1 MGCLGSVRPFVI
13 GIVTVVL
20 LMSVLYHL
28 EAPAKLTGTIRK
40 GSVQQTEEKSAR
52 LLDIGESIAADSNS
66 VLASISSSRSSSS
79 RSNRSSSSGN
89 TVNRRLLDGLQV
101 FSDVV
106 LRRRL
111 DSTHKPIEFLE
122 DKHVEAHKATI
133 STATAPLQFLDLTA
147 TAANQ
152 AAALAAA
159 STAAAARLKR
169 TESHKLHFLKDEDIV
184 AHKAVQ
190 LKSSNSSQGAKKRSR
205 AKKVTKDKWVDIH
218 KYEIVEHHPASS
230 PRNGTDIS
238 PHKHAELLQC
248 PTQTKCIEPALQLE
262 KKVKVYLCKHPT
274 RHGVRFY
281 YLAREGLSLHPNV
294 DLVTEEDINQADFII
309 YLPGS
314 APWHL
319 TECTNASYAP
329 RLIVLDEFDGHTLI
343 SPTVTPEQYVERYG
357 GRAKPWY
364 FMYFKRSFVR
374 RIDGVFRRY
383 PHFIQP
389 DVYPMVYGV
398 ADAYIPSH
406 FNLDRDIEILCTL
419 RGNKQMATRMR
430 VQTWVAEYG
439 VQRGVA
445 KIVSG
450 QVNTATRTTVSMA
463 YFQQMFNSQIIVT
476 VNPMN
481 WEGDFRLWES
491 MCTGA
496 LVFVDPLYVP
506 YNFPLIGGEH
516 VVYFDNNNKTDLWN
530 KLDFY
535 RANLVEARRVAVS
548 GYLYAMKY
556 HRTVSIA
563 DYILRSAHLKQTEQ
577 HNARQLPPL
586 RTPQYLYTAQ
596 YLNYEASQQEPAMLK
611 CRQAGKFLQVRSVNG
626 TASVAERVSCS
637 DSGVDSSADTKKH
650 LHAGNIK
657 FSARKR

>member
-1 MGCLGSVRPFVI
+1 
-13 GIVTVVL
+13 
-20 LMSVLYHL
+20 
-28 EAPAKLTGTIRK
+28 
-40 GSVQQTEEKSAR
+40 
-52 LLDIGESIAADSNS
+52 
-66 VLASISSSRSSSS
+66 
-79 RSNRSSSSGN
+79 
-89 TVNRRLLDGLQV
+89 
-101 FSDVV
+101 
-106 LRRRL
+106 
-111 DSTHKPIEFLE
+111 
-122 DKHVEAHKATI
+122 
-133 STATAPLQFLDLTA
+133 
-147 TAANQ
+147 
-152 AAALAAA
+152 
-159 STAAAARLKR
+159 
-169 TESHKLHFLKDEDIV
+169 
-184 AHKAVQ
+184 
-190 LKSSNSSQGAKKRSR
+190 
-205 AKKVTKDKWVDIH
+205 
-218 KYEIVEHHPASS
+218 
-230 PRNGTDIS
+230 
-238 PHKHAELLQC
+238 
-248 PTQTKCIEPALQLE
+248 
-262 KKVKVYLCKHPT
+262 
-274 RHGVRFY
+274 
-281 YLAREGLSLHPNV
+281 
-294 DLVTEEDINQADFII
+294 
-309 YLPGS
+309 
-314 APWHL
+314 
-319 TECTNASYAP
+319 
-329 RLIVLDEFDGHTLI
+329 
-343 SPTVTPEQYVERYG
+343 
-357 GRAKPWY
+357 
-364 FMYFKRSFVR
+364 MYFKRSFVR